1 MSSELYGDL
10 AEVRA
15 CEQRIVNCWPAPS
28 TLIFGGFAVRF
39 AHGYSG
45 RANSASAIQTRAHL
59 GEADIAVIEQLYR
72 EAGLPPTFRDTPLMS
87 RAMRKR
93 LDRRGYVLKDA
104 SFGMIADFTGV
115 TFPRRTA
122 VEIARKPGP
131 EWLEGISRFQTPEK
145 RSPAHLE
152 AIVGAIRVP
161 AFFATARQGSR
172 AIGFGYTAVDR
183 GYAEIASVML
193 DPAAR
198 GQGIGRGMVETLL
211 AEAVAAGATRG
222 FLQVESNNRIARA
235 LYQKLGYR
243 DLYHYE
249 TIWLKG

>member
-10 AEVRA
+10 AEVLA

-45 RANSASAIQTRAHL
+45 RANSASAMQPKADL
-59 GEADIAVIEQLYR
+59 GEADIAAIERLYR

-87 RAMRKR
+87 RPTRKR
-93 LDRRGYVLKDA
+93 LDARGYVLKDA
-104 SFGMIADFTGV
+104 SFGMVADFAAAA
-115 TFPRRTA
+115 FQRRSD
-122 VEIARKPGP
+122 VEISREPSP
-131 EWLEGISRFQTPEK
+131 EWLEGISRFQTPDK
-145 RSPAHLE
+145 RSPEHLK

-161 AFFATARQGSR
+161 VFFATVRQESR
-172 AIGFGYTAVDR
+172 AIGFGFSAVDR

-211 AEAVAAGATRG
+211 AEAVAAGATKG
-222 FLQVESNNRIARA
+222 FLQVESKNRIAKA

-243 DLYHYE
+243 DVYYYE
-249 TIWLKG
+249 TIWKRD

>member
-28 TLIFGGFAVRF
+28 TLMIEGFAVRF
-39 AHGYSG
+39 ASGYSG
-45 RANSASAIQTRAHL
+45 RANSASAMQAM
-59 GEADIAVIEQLYR
+59 ADLDDANIDAIERLYR
-72 EAGLPPTFRDTPLMS
+72 EAGLPPTFRDSPLMS
-87 RAMRKR
+87 PAMRER
-93 LDRRGYVLKDA
+93 LDTRGYRLKDA
-104 SFGMIADFTGV
+104 SFGMIADFAGAN
-115 TFPRRTA
+115 FQRRA
-122 VEIARKPGP
+122 DVEIAREPNA
-131 EWLEGISRFQTPEK
+131 EWLEGISRFQTPDK
-145 RSPAHLE
+145 RSPEHLK

-161 AFFATARQGSR
+161 AFFATVRQDTR
-172 AIGFGYTAVDR
+172 AIGFGFSAVDR

-198 GQGIGRGMVETLL
+198 GQGIGRGLVESLL
-211 AEAVAAGATRG
+211 GEAVKAGATKG
-222 FLQVESNNRIARA
+222 FLQVESTNLIAKA

-243 DLYHYE
+243 DLYSYE